1 MALLV
6 MKRSTCTKL
15 HLYSYGF
22 YEEAQTEQMYW
33 WEKQGLLQSTL
44 EHSRA
49 LQSALECFRVL
60 QSASEEY
67 WPLQSPPEPELR
79 VGLQ

>member
-1 MALLV
+1 MLWREIYIPEVLGQLNLPLELSGEAEPSSGALW
-6 MKRSTCTKL
+6 RSRA
-15 HLYSYGF
+15 F
-22 YEEAQTEQMYW
+22 
-33 WEKQGLLQSTL
+33 
-44 EHSRA
+44 SRA